1 MCPAIGL
8 YPGGNIFINR
18 DKLHSAPV
26 NGGELRISGHANID
40 LGIASSGGPALGF
53 GTGDGSP
60 GSSVLSIVGPDAT
73 ISIDSIR
80 MANLGAAAPAPGPY
94 LDTNRIRFIFD
105 ETGVSTI
112 NLTGTFAYDPGTGEV
127 EVSAIL
133 AQGKLEVI
141 YTGSTEPALGA
152 NFDLMVGD
160 FLLQDPTFA
169 LDPAAAANWSLAI
182 VGTQTPGDASNDVLR
197 LTFIGGPLPQAPLS
211 RRCVTPCK
219 VSSRHEDAVSD
230 AGVEVHV
237 VVERRAEAVEEGD
250 AAEPRA
256 GRTRRGG
263 VSRDAC
269 RSA

>member
-1 MCPAIGL
+1 M
-8 YPGGNIFINR
+8 
-18 DKLHSAPV
+18 
-26 NGGELRISGHANID
+26 RISGHANID

-197 LTFIGGPLPQAPLS
+197 LTFIGGPLPQAPLKGL
-211 RRCVTPCK
+211 VAYWPF
-219 VSSRHEDAVSD
+219 ESD
-230 AGVEVHV
+230 AATQADASGNDNAATPNNGATFPALAVQRGSPGSTTPSRW
-237 VVERRAEAVEEGD
+237 RR
-250 AAEPRA
+250 
-256 GRTRRGG
+256 RRE
-263 VSRDAC
+263 SM
-269 RSA
+269 